1 MHTPDAYACAAA
13 IILAFSAAGC
23 VHVLWMR
30 SALSRRF
37 AIPLDGGTCWRG
49 RRLLGDHKT
58 VRGFMAIV
66 PATGLAFAVLG
77 ASAELLPSWLA
88 SGVWA
93 LSSFELGCVGI
104 WAGFWFMA
112 GELPNSFLK
121 RRWGVAPGAL
131 PASGLRRV
139 ASTII
144 DRLDSIVV
152 MLAALAFAVPLSWTT
167 ALIVIVLGS
176 AVHLGFS
183 ALLWLVH
190 VKERL
195 A

>member
-1 MHTPDAYACAAA
+1 MYAPDAYACAVA

-30 SALSRRF
+30 SGLSRRF
-37 AIPLDGGTCWRG
+37 AMPVDAGACWRG

-66 PATGLAFAVLG
+66 PATGFAFAALG
-77 ASAELLPSWLA
+77 AMREMLPAWLA
-88 SGVWA
+88 SGLWP
-93 LSSFELGCVGI
+93 LPPFELACVGV

-121 RRWGVAPGAL
+121 RRWGVPPGAL
-131 PASGLRRV
+131 PASGAKRV
-139 ASTII
+139 ASTVI

-167 ALIVIVLGS
+167 ALLVIVFGS

-183 ALLWLVH
+183 ALLWLVD